1 MTETLIKAAQF
12 FLSLSFL
19 IVLHELGHFIPAKL
33 FKTRVEKFYL
43 FFDPYFSIFKKKIG
57 DTEYGIGWLPLGGY
71 VKISGMIDESMDTEH
86 LDSEPQPWEFR
97 SKPAWQRLIIMLGGV
112 TVNLLLAMGIYA
124 MILFTWGDDY
134 LKTENAKYGIEC
146 SELAKE
152 IGFQNG
158 DKILTVD
165 GVYYESFTELPEAI
179 LISGASEVIVDRRGE
194 RISIPIPTN
203 IVEQFIEK
211 KGQSGFIGLAWPYIA
226 QKFEKGSA
234 AEKAGVQ
241 IGDQLI
247 ALNGEEA
254 LYFSDYITKLPTLA
268 DQDISLSVLRGLD
281 TLNFDVSLGRK
292 GRMGVYY
299 VPPTELITYDHREY
313 GFFESFPAG
322 TAMAIDKLDS
332 YVQQFK
338 LILNPETGAW
348 KGLGGFITMGK
359 QFKPE
364 WDWRHFWNFTA
375 FLSVILAFM
384 NILPIPALDG
394 GHVMFLMW
402 EIVTGRKP
410 SDRFLEYAQM
420 IGFFLLIG
428 LLLLAN
434 GNDIIN
440 LFSN

>member
-299 VPPTELITYDHREY
+299 VPPTELITYDHKEY

-410 SDRFLEYAQM
+410 SDKFLEYAQM

>member
-19 IVLHELGHFIPAKL
+19 IVLHELGHFIPARF
-33 FKTRVEKFYL
+33 FKIRVEKFYL

-71 VKISGMIDESMDTEH
+71 VKISGMIDESMDTDQ
-86 LDSEPQPWEFR
+86 LSADPQPWEFR
-97 SKPAWQRLIIMLGGV
+97 SKPAWQRLIVMMGGV
-112 TVNLLLAMGIYA
+112 TVNLVLAMGIYA
-124 MILFTWGDDY
+124 MILFTWGGDV
-134 LKTENAKYGIEC
+134 LKTENAVYGIEC

-165 GVYYESFTELPEAI
+165 GVYYESFIEIPEAI
-179 LISGASEVIVDRRGE
+179 LISGASEVIVE
-194 RISIPIPTN
+194 RKGQEVSIPIPTN

-211 KGQSGFIGLAWPYIA
+211 KGMSGFIGLAWPYIA
-226 QKFEKGSA
+226 QQFEKGSV
-234 AEKAGVQ
+234 AEAAGVQ
-241 IGDQLI
+241 AGDQLI
-247 ALNGEEA
+247 GINGEEM
-254 LYFSDYITKLPTLA
+254 LYFSEYINKLPSLA
-268 DQDISLSVLRGLD
+268 GQEINLSVLRGMD
-281 TLNFDVSLGRK
+281 TLNYAIALSEPARL
-292 GRMGVYY
+292 GVYY
-299 VPPTELITYDHREY
+299 VPPTELIIYDHKEY

-322 TAMAIDKLDS
+322 TALALDKLDS

-359 QFKPE
+359 QFKSE
-364 WDWRHFWNFTA
+364 WDWKHFWNFTA
-375 FLSVILAFM
+375 FLSIILAFM

-394 GHVMFLMW
+394 GHVMFLLW
-402 EIVTGRKP
+402 EIVTGKSP
-410 SDRFLEYAQM
+410 SDKFLEYAQM
-420 IGFFLLIG
+420 FGFFILMG

-440 LFSN
+440 LFN

>member
-19 IVLHELGHFIPAKL
+19 IVLHELGHFIPARL
-33 FKTRVEKFYL
+33 FKIRVEKFYL

-71 VKISGMIDESMDTEH
+71 VKISGMIDESMDTDQ
-86 LDSEPQPWEFR
+86 LSAEPQPWEFR
-97 SKPAWQRLIIMLGGV
+97 SKPAWQRLIVMLGGV

-124 MILFTWGDDY
+124 MILFTWGGDY
-134 LKTENAKYGIEC
+134 LKTDNAIYGIEC

-158 DKILTVD
+158 DKILSVD
-165 GVYYESFTELPEAI
+165 GVYYENFSELPEAI
-179 LISGASEVIVDRRGE
+179 LISGAQNVKVE
-194 RISIPIPTN
+194 RKGVETNIAIPTD
-203 IVEQFIEK
+203 IVAQFIEK
-211 KGQSGFIGLAWPYIA
+211 KAQSGFIGIAWPYIA
-226 QKFEKGSA
+226 QQFEKGSV
-234 AEKAGVQ
+234 AEAAGVQ
-241 IGDQLI
+241 VGDQLI
-247 ALNGEEA
+247 GINGEEM
-254 LYFSDYITKLPTLA
+254 LYFSEYINKLPTLA
-268 DQDISLSVLRGLD
+268 GQEINLSVLRGMD
-281 TLNFDVSLGRK
+281 TLNYAIALSEPARL
-292 GRMGVYY
+292 GVYY
-299 VPPTELITYDHREY
+299 VPPTELITYDHKEY

-322 TAMAIDKLDS
+322 TALALNKLDS

-359 QFKPE
+359 QFKSE
-364 WDWRHFWNFTA
+364 WDWKHFWNFTA
-375 FLSVILAFM
+375 FLSIILAFM

-394 GHVMFLMW
+394 GHVMFLLW
-402 EIVTGRKP
+402 EIITGKSP
-410 SDRFLEYAQM
+410 SDKFLEYAQM
-420 IGFFLLIG
+420 FGFFILMG

-440 LFSN
+440 LFN

>member
-71 VKISGMIDESMDTEH
+71 VKISGMIDESMDTDH

-179 LISGASEVIVDRRGE
+179 LISGASEVIVERRGD
-194 RISIPIPTN
+194 RVSIPIPTN
-203 IVEQFIEK
+203 IVEQFIEN

-254 LYFSDYITKLPTLA
+254 LYFSDYITQLPQLA
-268 DQDISLSVLRGLD
+268 DQDITLSVLRGLD
-281 TLNFDVSLGRK
+281 TLSFDVSLGRK

-375 FLSVILAFM
+375 FLSIILAFM

>member
-19 IVLHELGHFIPAKL
+19 IVLHELGHFIPARF
-33 FKTRVEKFYL
+33 FKIRVEKFYL

-71 VKISGMIDESMDTEH
+71 VKISGMIDESMDTDQ
-86 LDSEPQPWEFR
+86 LSAEPQPWEFR
-97 SKPAWQRLIIMLGGV
+97 SKPAWQRLIVMMGGV
-112 TVNLLLAMGIYA
+112 TVNLVLAMGIYA
-124 MILFTWGDDY
+124 MILFTWGGDV
-134 LKTENAKYGIEC
+134 LKTENAVYGIEC

-165 GVYYESFTELPEAI
+165 GVYYESFIEIPEAI
-179 LISGASEVIVDRRGE
+179 LISGASEVIVERKGE
-194 RISIPIPTN
+194 QVNIPIPTN

-211 KGQSGFIGLAWPYIA
+211 KGKSGFIGLAWPYIA
-226 QKFEKGSA
+226 QQFEKGSV
-234 AEKAGVQ
+234 AEAAGVQ
-241 IGDQLI
+241 VGDQLI
-247 ALNGEEA
+247 GINGEEM
-254 LYFSDYITKLPTLA
+254 LYFSEYINKLPTLA
-268 DQDISLSVLRGLD
+268 GQEINLSVLRERD
-281 TLNFDVSLGRK
+281 TLNYAIALSETARL
-292 GRMGVYY
+292 GVYY
-299 VPPTELITYDHREY
+299 VPPTELIIYDHKEY

-322 TAMAIDKLDS
+322 TALALDKLDS

-338 LILNPETGAW
+338 LILNPDTGAW

-359 QFKPE
+359 QFKSE
-364 WDWRHFWNFTA
+364 WDWKHFWNFTA
-375 FLSVILAFM
+375 FLSIILAFM

-394 GHVMFLMW
+394 GHVMFLLW
-402 EIVTGRKP
+402 EIITGKSP
-410 SDRFLEYAQM
+410 SDKFLEYAQM
-420 IGFFLLIG
+420 FGFFILMG

-440 LFSN
+440 LFN

>member
-43 FFDPYFSIFKKKIG
+43 FFDPYFSLFKKKIG

-71 VKISGMIDESMDTEH
+71 VKIAGMIDESMDTNQMSKDPE
-86 LDSEPQPWEFR
+86 PWEFR

-134 LKTENAKYGIEC
+134 LKTENAKYGVEC
-146 SELAKE
+146 SELALE
-152 IGFQNG
+152 LGFQNG
-158 DKILTVD
+158 DKILSVD
-165 GVYYESFTELPEAI
+165 GDSYEGFSETVEAI
-179 LISGASEVIVDRRGE
+179 VIGGREVIVDR
-194 RISIPIPTN
+194 
-203 IVEQFIEK
+203 
-211 KGQSGFIGLAWPYIA
+211 KGQEESISLPINLVELFISKKNQQGFLGIAWPYVA
-226 QKFEKGSA
+226 QKFDNGSV
-234 AEKAGVQ
+234 AEAAGVQ
-241 IGDQLI
+241 VGDHLI

-254 LYFSDYITKLPTLA
+254 LYFSDYVNRLPALA
-268 DQDISLSVLRGLD
+268 SQEVTLSVLRGAD
-281 TLNFDVSLGRK
+281 TLGFTFLLGKRAK
-292 GRMGVYY
+292 MGVYY
-299 VPPTELITYDHREY
+299 VPPTELIIYDHKEY
-313 GFFESFPAG
+313 GFLESFPAG

-348 KGLGGFITMGK
+348 RGLGGFITMGK
-359 QFKPE
+359 QFKAE
-364 WDWRHFWNFTA
+364 WDWKHFWNFTA
-375 FLSVILAFM
+375 FLSIILAFM

-394 GHVMFLMW
+394 GHVVFLVG
-402 EIVTGRKP
+402 EIITGRKP
-410 SDRFLEYAQM
+410 SDKILEYAQ
-420 IGFFLLIG
+420 IVGFIILLS

-434 GNDIIN
+434 GNDIIR
-440 LFSN
+440 LFAD

>member
-71 VKISGMIDESMDTEH
+71 VKISGMIDESMDTDQ
-86 LDSEPQPWEFR
+86 LSAEPQPWEFR
-97 SKPAWQRLIIMLGGV
+97 SKPAWQRLIIMMGGV

-124 MILFTWGDDY
+124 MILFTWGGDY
-134 LKTENAKYGIEC
+134 LKTENAVYGIEC

-158 DKILTVD
+158 DKVLSVD
-165 GVYYESFTELPEAI
+165 GVYYENFAELPEAI
-179 LISGASEVIVDRRGE
+179 LISGAQNVLVNRKGVETNIA
-194 RISIPIPTN
+194 IPTD
-203 IVEQFIEK
+203 IVAQFIEK
-211 KGQSGFIGLAWPYIA
+211 KNKTGFIGIAWPYVA
-226 QKFEKGSA
+226 QKFEGGSIA
-234 AEKAGVQ
+234 AAAGVLE
-241 IGDQLI
+241 GDQLI
-247 ALNGEEA
+247 ALNGEET
-254 LYFSDYITKLPTLA
+254 LYFSEYISKLPTLA
-268 DQDISLSVLRGLD
+268 NTEIELSVLRGLD
-281 TLNFDVSLGRK
+281 TLHFPISLGEQ
-292 GRMGVYY
+292 GRLGVYY
-299 VPPTELITYDHREY
+299 VPPTELITYDHKEY
-313 GFFESFPAG
+313 GFLESFPAG
-322 TAMAIDKLDS
+322 TALALDKLDS

-338 LILNPETGAW
+338 LILNPDTGAW

-364 WDWRHFWNFTA
+364 WDWKHFWNFTA
-375 FLSVILAFM
+375 FLSIILAFM

-394 GHVMFLMW
+394 GHVMFLLW
-402 EIVTGRKP
+402 EIVTGKTP
-410 SDRFLEYAQM
+410 SDKFLEYAQM
-420 IGFFLLIG
+420 FGFFILMG

-440 LFSN
+440 LFN

>member
-134 LKTENAKYGIEC
+134 LKTGNAKFGIEC

-179 LISGASEVIVDRRGE
+179 LISGASEVIVDRKGD

-375 FLSVILAFM
+375 FLSIILAFM

-440 LFSN
+440 LFSD